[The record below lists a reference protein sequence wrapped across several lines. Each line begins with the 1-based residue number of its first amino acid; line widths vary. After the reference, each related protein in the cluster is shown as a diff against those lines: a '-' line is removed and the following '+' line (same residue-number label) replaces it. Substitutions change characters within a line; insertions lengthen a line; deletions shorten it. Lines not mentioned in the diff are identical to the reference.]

1 MTTAVATWTAP
12 EGGWASDGTEE
23 LPVSHPMITLTPPIA
38 ATKERPAG
46 EFFHSDTEKS
56 TPSLEV
62 VILFMRE
69 TRALFEDG
77 SNDPICRSDDGKVPA
92 RDMPVWEMNEV
103 TFKKAGTVT
112 VPPHP
117 QTCAAC
123 PFSEWDG
130 PNPPLCGNSYLLLVD
145 RGNGDLAQLRVKGTS
160 IKPFR
165 DWVAKKPR
173 GVPMYCFKATVTA
186 EERRKDMNRWFEM
199 KFKAV
204 PLEEEEARRYD
215 ALMRSQA
222 HKFEAAPEEPEEY
235 SAFMA
240 EVSEV
245 MQSYLLK
252 AAQVS
257 KFMKA
262 DFTEA
267 NVIGFMKANG
277 YEEVDAFMAA
287 VQRSVE
293 SLPFDD

>member
-1 MTTAVATWTAP
+1 MTTAVATWKAP

-38 ATKERPAG
+38 ATKDRPAG
-46 EFFHSDTEKS
+46 EFFHSDTERS
-56 TPSLEV
+56 TPTLEV

-77 SNDPICRSDDGKVPA
+77 SNEPICRSDDGKIPA
-92 RDMPVWEMNEV
+92 RDMPVWEMDEV
-103 TFKKAGTVT
+103 TFKKYGTVT
-112 VPPHP
+112 VPDRPVA
-117 QTCAAC
+117 CDVC

-130 PNPPLCGNSYLLLVD
+130 SNPPVCGNSYLLLVD
-145 RGNGDLAQLRVKGTS
+145 RGDGDLAQLRVKGTS
-160 IKPFR
+160 IKPFK

-204 PLEEEEARRYD
+204 PLEEEEALRYD

-222 HKFEAAPEEPEEY
+222 HRFEPAPEEPEEV

-245 MQSYLLK
+245 MQSYILK
-252 AAQVS
+252 AADVA
-257 KFMKA
+257 KFTKLP
-262 DFTEA
+262 FTEA
-267 NVIGFMKANG
+267 NILTFMKDNG
-277 YEEVDAFMAA
+277 YEEVDAFLAA
-287 VQRSVE
+287 AQRE
-293 SLPFDD
+293 LETLPFS